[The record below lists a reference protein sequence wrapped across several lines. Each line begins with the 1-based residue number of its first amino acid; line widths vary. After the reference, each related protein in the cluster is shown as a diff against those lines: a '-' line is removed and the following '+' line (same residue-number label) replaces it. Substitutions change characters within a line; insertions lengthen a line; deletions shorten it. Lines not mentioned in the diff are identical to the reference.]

1 MARENQG
8 LQIALIV
15 FVMLTIVLGVTTF
28 LFYRQYD
35 EADAKAKQNETK
47 AKDAQT
53 EVSNREA
60 DIKDLKEIIDSR
72 DAELA
77 AVTEKSNKDREPYK
91 KLEKDAADKLPSYHK
106 VIQHLSK
113 TNGDLQA
120 NLDKAQDELKKFK
133 AEYKTR
139 VATMTPQVEQ
149 AEQARDKAR
158 TDLATEQTQFKKD
171 RDAFKK
177 QQDEVAE
184 LLDKAR
190 KDGAA
195 QLTKV
200 EGNLKSTEKRL
211 AELAEQNQE
220 NVKYIA
226 TTRQETI
233 TTFCGQV
240 SWVNQRNNTVWINL
254 GRADGLSRQ
263 TTFSVY
269 AADAIDLSKGGKKAS
284 IEVTQIQGEHTA
296 EARIVEDKISDPIM
310 PGDKI
315 FSPVWS
321 PGQRRHFALV
331 GFMDLDGDGRSDLE
345 AVRNLIT
352 MNGGV
357 VDYVLDESGEQGA
370 MSVNTRYLVKGD
382 PPNVKGA
389 AADKKI
395 EEYLKDYG
403 KALKRAESLGV
414 QTLLLDELLQR
425 MGWKQ
430 PSSLIRLG
438 RGGAASGPST
448 KAPEETGKAPGGGA
462 KAPAGGAKTPAG
474 AFKPRTPP
482 KVGAGGAYPAP

>member
-8 LQIALIV
+8 LQIALII

-35 EADAKAKQNETK
+35 EADAKAKQNDKK
-47 AKDAQT
+47 ATDAQT
-53 EVSNREA
+53 EVSNREV

-77 AVTEKSNKDREPYK
+77 AVTEKSTKDREPYK

-106 VIQHLSK
+106 VVQHLIK
-113 TNGDLQA
+113 L
-120 NLDKAQDELKKFK
+120 LDDRQIALDNAQEENKKFK

-139 VATMTPQVEQ
+139 VATMTPQIEQ

-158 TDLATEQTQFKKD
+158 ADQASDQAEFKKA
-171 RDAFKK
+171 REAFKK

-190 KDGAA
+190 KDSAA
-195 QLTKV
+195 QLAKA
-200 EGNLKSTEKRL
+200 EGKLQETEKQL
-211 AELAEQNQE
+211 TKAAEQNQE
-220 NVKYIA
+220 NVKYIEG
-226 TTRQETI
+226 TRQETI

-240 SWVNQRNNTVWINL
+240 KWVNLRNNTVWIDL

-269 AADAIDLSKGGKKAS
+269 AADAIDLSPAGKKAS
-284 IEVTQIQGEHTA
+284 IEVTQIQGEHSA

-315 FSPVWS
+315 FSPIWS
-321 PGQRRHFALV
+321 PGQRRHFALL

-345 AVRNLIT
+345 TVRNLIT

-357 VDYVLDESGEQGA
+357 VDYVLDESGEQGT

-382 PPNVKGA
+382 PPNVKGGA
-389 AADKKI
+389 AGDKKI
-395 EEYLKDYG
+395 DEYVKDYG

-414 QTLLLDELLQR
+414 QTLALSDLLQR

-430 PSSLIRLG
+430 PSSLIRFG
-438 RGGAASGPST
+438 RGGATSGPST
-448 KAPEETGKAPGGGA
+448 KAPEETGKAPAGGT
-462 KAPAGGAKTPAG
+462 KAPAGG